1 MRELKMHLT
10 NTIKIIEADV
20 HNIDKEQD
28 KMNNKINF
36 VTEMLKSSNSI
47 SLTPKNTKKISI

>member
-20 HNIDKEQD
+20 HNINKEQD
-28 KMNNKINF
+28 KMNNKINIL
-36 VTEMLKSSNSI
+36 TETFRGSNNSI
-47 SLTPKNTKKISI
+47 SLTPKKNSR